1 MAPMLL
7 LLGLLVNGSA
17 ANPEVQDRPN
27 VVIIMTDDQGH
38 GDLGVQ
44 GHPVLKTP
52 RIDALAGESATVGA
66 FYVHPVCTPTR
77 AALFT
82 GRHPQRT
89 TAIDTWI
96 GRAMLEPDEI
106 TIAERLR
113 DAGYATGIFGKW
125 HLGDCHP
132 MRPMDQGFD
141 VSVVHRGGGIAQPAD
156 PEGGEG
162 RYTDPI
168 LLRNGFLESF
178 EGWCTDVYVD
188 EMTAWMAKQD
198 TPFFAVLTTNAPHGP
213 FHDVPIEE
221 YERYKAMDLEPT
233 GASNH
238 DRMARI
244 LAMDANIDENVG
256 RILDTLE
263 RLGVADDTLV
273 LYLHDNG
280 ADHDGYSAGLRGRK
294 GTVYEGGV
302 RTPFYARWPGRIPSG
317 VRSDA
322 VGMHLDLAPTIL
334 EACGVED
341 SDGRLDGRSLLGILE
356 AREVGD
362 PERPIIIQAHRGD
375 APVEWSNAM
384 IRAGRWKLVNP
395 SGFGRELPDGESA
408 PRVFELYDVLADP
421 SEANDLFAAEPAIAT
436 RLQAQ
441 YEAWFE
447 DVDRGGVTAYLPPP
461 ISLGATTEPVWL
473 TRQDW
478 RRTRKGGWGGRSD
491 GYWRVEPVT
500 SGPFRVG
507 VRRLDGQALP
517 QRVVLRFDGEVVAE
531 AKVESDDATIIIDS
545 VSFPSRIGRLT
556 VEMQDASGRYGAYQV
571 SIEIVVPVEPD
582 LHD

>member
-1 MAPMLL
+1 MSSMLL
-7 LLGLLVNGSA
+7 LLGILATSSA
-17 ANPEVQDRPN
+17 AAATEGDRPN
-27 VVIIMTDDQGH
+27 VVIIMTDDQGF
-38 GDLGVQ
+38 GDLGIQ

-52 RIDALAGESATVGA
+52 RIDALAAESATVGA

-96 GRAMLEPDEI
+96 GRAMLEPEEV

-113 DAGYATGIFGKW
+113 EAGYATGIFGKW

-162 RYTDPI
+162 RYTNPI
-168 LLRNGFLESF
+168 LLRNGVLESF

-188 EMTAWMAKQD
+188 EMTAWMEAQHG
-198 TPFFAVLTTNAPHGP
+198 PFLAVLTTNAPHGP

-221 YERYKAMDLEPT
+221 YERYKAMDLGPT

-263 RLGVADDTLV
+263 RLGVAENTLV

-280 ADHDGYSAGLRGRK
+280 ADHDGYSVGLRGRK

-302 RTPFYARWPGRIPSG
+302 RTPFYARWPGRFPPGNRAS
-317 VRSDA
+317 A
-322 VGMHLDLAPTIL
+322 VGMHIDLVPTIL
-334 EACGVED
+334 ASCEVEH
-341 SDGRLDGRSLLGILE
+341 SDGRIDGRSLLGVLE
-356 AREVGD
+356 GREAGD
-362 PERPIIIQAHRGD
+362 PERSVIIQAHRGD

-384 IRAGRWKLVNP
+384 IRSGRWKLVNP
-395 SGFGRELPDGESA
+395 SGFGRELSEGESA
-408 PRVFELYDVLADP
+408 PRVFELYDLLSDP
-421 SEANDLFAAEPAIAT
+421 SERNNLIAAEPAIAT
-436 RLQAQ
+436 QLQAQ
-441 YEAWFE
+441 YEAWFT
-447 DVDRGGVTAYLPPP
+447 DVDRGGHAAYLPPP
-461 ISLGATTEPVWL
+461 ISLGVITEPVWL

-478 RRTRKGGWGGRSD
+478 RRTTQGAWGGRSD
-491 GYWRVEPVT
+491 GYWLVEPVT
-500 SGPFRVG
+500 AGPFRIR
-507 VRRLDGQALP
+507 VRPVEGLLRP
-517 QRVVLRFDGEVVAE
+517 ERVRLRFDGEVIAKIQVDSGDAAIVFDAVAMP
-531 AKVESDDATIIIDS
+531 V
-545 VSFPSRIGRLT
+545 RRGRLSA
-556 VEMQDASGRYGAYQV
+556 EIQDASGRYGAYQV
-571 SIEIVVPVEPD
+571 EIELTPKS
-582 LHD
+582 